1 MAVQRH
7 EEMEQHK
14 GHAPACPRNSFL
26 GALPC
31 TCMGGESEPNLV
43 HFKAHPMGFQRGGGG
58 GGGLSIGPR
67 ET

>member
-1 MAVQRH
+1 MAMQRH

-14 GHAPACPRNSFL
+14 GHAPACPRNRFL

-43 HFKAHPMGFQRGGGG
+43 HFNWTSRDIKK
-58 GGGLSIGPR
+58 GL
-67 ET
+67 